1 MEKISQFFNTGAP
14 TPVHMSSA
22 KFAIDI
28 RHALENYTYD
38 DYKYLTLDYVIFY
51 CDLVT
56 SVVIFLS
63 KNNVTEA
70 LL

>member
-1 MEKISQFFNTGAP
+1 MQTTTIP
-14 TPVHMSSA
+14 MSST

-38 DYKYLTLDYVIFY
+38 DYKYLTLDYVVFY

-63 KNNVTEA
+63 KNNVTGA
-70 LL
+70 SL